1 MSKTKSFTL
10 AVAMATL
17 AGVSSKGAD
26 IIAYDNTAS
35 YQGVVTSRGTREI
48 GDEVNLGAA
57 STLTSLQF
65 EYHYAGATGEAQGIL
80 RIYDMK
86 AGGDPG
92 ALLLQS
98 SAFSLQN
105 GFHSGS
111 VTGLS
116 LDVAAKILYT
126 VEFTGN
132 VTEGGANNA
141 GLLFYSGAPVGDVAG
156 GSTDDHWENNGTA
169 SSPIWVL
176 ADNAGVVDNFGA
188 RVTVVPEPGT
198 IALLGLGAAALV
210 AVRRRK
216 A

>member
-17 AGVSSKGAD
+17 AGVSAKAAD
-26 IIAYDNTAS
+26 MIAYDNTAS
-35 YQGVVTSRGTREI
+35 YQGTVTSRGTREI
-48 GDEVNLGAA
+48 GDEINLGAP
-57 STLTSLQF
+57 SVLTSLQF
-65 EYHYAGATGEAQGIL
+65 EYHYAGTTGAAQGIL

-86 AGGDPG
+86 PGGDPG

-98 SAFSLQN
+98 SPFSLEN

-111 VTGLS
+111 VSGLS
-116 LDVAAKILYT
+116 LNVAQNILYT
-126 VEFTGN
+126 VEFSGT

-141 GLLFYSGAPVGDVAG
+141 GLLFYTGAPVGNVAG

-176 ADNAGVVDNFGA
+176 ADNPGVIDNFGA

-198 IALLGLGAAALV
+198 VALLGLGAAALV
-210 AVRRRK
+210 AARRRK